1 MILFDRMNICL
12 RIICTYHDNNVCPRA
27 ISHSTIQ
34 ILYIYIDTR
43 CSKSLLEYLVM
54 RIYVGQAWTCRLW
67 YGRVGRL
74 PNQNNGQVCTSKL
87 PSIVSRVRATIWT
100 ACSFI
105 NILSRIVGLSDWF
118 VWAGLSSQELGAW
131 PELALCKLV
140 VEHLKTCRQWWL
152 RWWLCK
158 NFFILPSAGK
168 SSAEYFEKKSLVLKS
183 SWSFMGTSCK
193 CKGFLQQVPGAP
205 PAEPGVSPA
214 GARGSLCMYQG
225 FLLQVRKGPSC
236 SWQGVPP
243 PHRPS

>member
-1 MILFDRMNICL
+1 MIIMCV
-12 RIICTYHDNNVCPRA
+12 NVQHLTA
-27 ISHSTIQ
+27 LYKYYI
-34 ILYIYIDTR
+34 YIYIDTR

-74 PNQNNGQVCTSKL
+74 PNQNNGQVCTSK
-87 PSIVSRVRATIWT
+87 SIVSRVRATIWT

-118 VWAGLSSQELGAW
+118 VWAGLRYKELGACH
-131 PELALCKLV
+131 ELALCKLV

-168 SSAEYFEKKSLVLKS
+168 SSAEYFWKEKSRFEKQLKFHGNLVQL
-183 SWSFMGTSCK
+183 
-193 CKGFLQQVPGAP
+193 
-205 PAEPGVSPA
+205 
-214 GARGSLCMYQG
+214 
-225 FLLQVRKGPSC
+225 
-236 SWQGVPP
+236 QGVPP
-243 PHRPS
+243 AAVV